1 MCCAAQVSSITPSAM
16 SSDWCIAVV
25 EYAHLLPDDPYM
37 IRQNPV
43 CIQDSPLP
51 VMCIEDDSA
60 GEVESAIELSQH
72 YDPPNTCPLVFI
84 SQKRVREAQP
94 SCLDRLPHECNG
106 VYMSSL
112 DSNKV
117 ARKEKEISK
126 PIKRVGKEVS
136 QEKNEKFLK
145 IDDPNERTQNWH
157 GSRKRNTTVLT
168 AHGDIPVIL
177 LDYGVDHG
185 QRCEDVNTEGRI
197 GDNDKVTN
205 TEQASL
211 PESKEDDKNTSSIE
225 GMRTILNY
233 FESIISNFSHHL

>member
-25 EYAHLLPDDPYM
+25 EYSHLMPDDRYM

-60 GEVESAIELSQH
+60 GAAESTIEISHH
-72 YDPPNTCPLVFI
+72 YDPPNTRPLVLI
-84 SQKRVREAQP
+84 SQKRVREAQQAF
-94 SCLDRLPHECNG
+94 LDHFSPECYG
-106 VYMSSL
+106 VHTSSL

-117 ARKEKEISK
+117 ARKEKEMSK
-126 PIKRVGKEVS
+126 PIERVVKEVS
-136 QEKNEKFLK
+136 QEKSEKFLK
-145 IDDPNERTQNWH
+145 TDDPTERALKGH
-157 GSRKRNTTVLT
+157 GSSNKNTTVLT
-168 AHGDIPVIL
+168 AHGDIPVIP

-197 GDNDKVTN
+197 TDNDEVTN
-205 TEQASL
+205 IAQASL
-211 PESKEDDKNTSSIE
+211 PESGEDKNTTTI
-225 GMRTILNY
+225 GTRTILNY
-233 FESIISNFSHHL
+233 I